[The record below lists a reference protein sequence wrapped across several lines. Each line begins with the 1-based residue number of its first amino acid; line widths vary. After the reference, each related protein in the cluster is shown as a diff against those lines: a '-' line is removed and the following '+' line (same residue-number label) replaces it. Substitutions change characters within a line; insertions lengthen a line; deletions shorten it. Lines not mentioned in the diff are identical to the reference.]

1 MGATVAALR
10 RRALRAV
17 TQAPSRALGRLRP
30 SEAAIPGTDS
40 AEAILDRLNA
50 AGTTVVMAFSVDE
63 PLYAEL
69 ERDGFVARSGRW
81 PTLHLDRLPGRDHT
95 LRPIVAQ
102 RAAQALLDRE
112 LARELDRVTA
122 SATARSA

>member
-1 MGATVAALR
+1 MPGA
-10 RRALRAV
+10 
-17 TQAPSRALGRLRP
+17 
-30 SEAAIPGTDS
+30 DS
-40 AEAILDRLNA
+40 AEAILDRLSA

-63 PLYAEL
+63 PLYGEL

-102 RAAQALLDRE
+102 RAAQTLLDRE
-112 LARELDRVTA
+112 LERELDHVTA
-122 SATARSA
+122 ATRARSA